1 MIRYGIVGFGLHA
14 TRRLAPGFAA
24 SKDSVAVALQRRD
37 QQKARED
44 AKQFNI
50 PHYFATTE
58 ELARC
63 PEVDVVLVTTPN
75 SLHHSDVLT
84 AVRAGKHVLCE
95 KPMAMSAAEAE
106 EMLYE
111 ANKAGVLL
119 GIAQCFRFGAGVTRF
134 RERVQNGEI
143 GKPLSARSDFSFLAT
158 GSKRTWLT
166 DAVLA
171 GGGPIADIGVH
182 CIDAL
187 RYVLQDDPLRVSAF
201 TQSDDDAGTV
211 ECSAALNLHFRQGT
225 FGAVTVSYRAPY
237 NTALEVM
244 GTDGV
249 LRADH
254 GLTVDHP
261 ITIDLIREGKI
272 VDREPISNATAYED
286 QVDAFSA
293 WVRGKAEFRASG
305 ADGVKNQMTLDA
317 AYRSAKSAKIEETG
331 V

>member
-58 ELARC
+58 ELCRC
-63 PEVDVVLVTTPN
+63 PEVDVVLATTPN
-75 SLHHSDVLT
+75 SVHHSDVLT
-84 AVRAGKHVLCE
+84 AISAGKHVLCE
-95 KPMAMSAAEAE
+95 KPMAMNASEAE
-106 EMLYE
+106 EMVV
-111 ANKAGVLL
+111 AAKRAGVLL
-119 GIAQCFRFGAGVTRF
+119 GIAQCFRFGAGVARF
-134 RERVQNGEI
+134 RARVLSGEI
-143 GKPLSARSDFSFLAT
+143 GKPLSARSDFTFQGL

-166 DAVLA
+166 DAALA
-171 GGGPIADIGVH
+171 GGGPIADVGVH

-187 RYVLQDDPLRVSAF
+187 RYVLGDDPVRVGAF
-201 TQSDDDAGTV
+201 VQHDADSGSV
-211 ECSAALNLHFRQGT
+211 ECSAALSLHFRAGT
-225 FGAVTVSYRAPY
+225 FGAVTASYRAPY
-237 NTALEVM
+237 HTLLEVM
-244 GTDGV
+244 GTEGI

-261 ITIDLIREGKI
+261 ITIDLLRDGRVI
-272 VDREPISNATAYED
+272 DREPVTNATAYED

-293 WVRGKAEFRASG
+293 WVRGKAEFKATG
-305 ADGVKNQMTLDA
+305 DDGLKNQKILDA
-317 AYRSAKSAKIEETG
+317 AYRGAKSGRIEDTG
-331 V
+331 L